1 MIQSD
6 DLIIRM
12 TETKDK
18 ILDTAERLIGERG
31 YAATSL
37 RHIIAEAG
45 VNLAAVHYHFGS
57 KEDLLD
63 AVVARKVTPVNE
75 ARIARLERVEAEAG
89 SGPLE
94 VEKVLES
101 FFLPT
106 AEVANRN
113 PDFVRLMGRMLTEG
127 MLPGLVEK
135 HFHATG
141 LRFVAALRR
150 AIPELPQ
157 EELIWR
163 VHFMVGAMAHAMC
176 SAPIFPQM
184 AGDVADFGPRMQR
197 LVTFLS
203 AGFRAPATPGKE
215 KK

>member
-1 MIQSD
+1 MND
-6 DLIIRM
+6 
-12 TETKDK
+12 TKEK
-18 ILDTAERLIGERG
+18 ILDTAERLIGEQG

-37 RHIIAEAG
+37 RQIIATAG

-63 AVVARKVTPVNE
+63 AVVLRKVTPVNE
-75 ARIARLERVEAEAG
+75 ARIAWLERVEAEAG

-106 AEVANRN
+106 AEVAGRN
-113 PDFVRLMGRMLTEG
+113 PGFVRLMGRMLMEG
-127 MLPGLVEK
+127 MMPRIVER
-135 HFHATG
+135 HFQVTG

-157 EELIWR
+157 EELMWR

-176 SAPIFPQM
+176 MAPIFPQL
-184 AGDVADFGPRMQR
+184 AGDAADMEVRMAR
-197 LVTFLS
+197 LVTFLG
-203 AGFRAPATPGKE
+203 AGFRAHATAGKE
-215 KK
+215 K

>member
-1 MIQSD
+1 
-6 DLIIRM
+6 M

-18 ILDTAERLIGERG
+18 ILDTAERLIGEQG

-63 AVVARKVTPVNE
+63 AVVVRKAAPVNE
-75 ARIARLERVEAEAG
+75 ARLGRLDRVEAEAG
-89 SGPLE
+89 SGTLD

-101 FFLPT
+101 FLVPT
-106 AEVANRN
+106 AEMARRS
-113 PDFVRLMGRMLTEG
+113 PGFVRLMGQMLAEG
-127 MLPGLVEK
+127 MMPEIVEK
-135 HFHATG
+135 HFQPAA

-150 AIPELPQ
+150 AVPELPQ
-157 EELIWR
+157 EELMWR
-163 VHFMVGAMAHAMC
+163 VHFMIGAMAHTMHH
-176 SAPIFPQM
+176 APIFRQLTE
-184 AGDVADFGPRMQR
+184 DTADMGPRMQR

-203 AGFRAPATPGKE
+203 AGLRAPVTLGKE

>member
-1 MIQSD
+1 
-6 DLIIRM
+6 M
-12 TETKDK
+12 TDTKDK
-18 ILDTAERLIGERG
+18 ILNAAERLIGEQG

-37 RHIIAEAG
+37 RQIIAEAG

-75 ARIARLERVEAEAG
+75 ARIARLERVEAEVG
-89 SGPLE
+89 NGPPA
-94 VEKVLES
+94 V
-101 FFLPT
+101 
-106 AEVANRN
+106 
-113 PDFVRLMGRMLTEG
+113 LTEG
-127 MLPGLVEK
+127 MMPRLVEK

-163 VHFMVGAMAHAMC
+163 VHFMVGAMAHTMC
-176 SAPIFPQM
+176 SAPRFLRMP
-184 AGDVADFGPRMQR
+184 GDMADFEPRMKR

-203 AGFRAPATPGKE
+203 AGFRASPTAGKE
-215 KK
+215 RI

>member
-1 MIQSD
+1 
-6 DLIIRM
+6 M
-12 TETKDK
+12 TDTKDK
-18 ILDTAERLIGERG
+18 ILNAAERLIGEQG

-37 RHIIAEAG
+37 RQIIAEAG

-89 SGPLE
+89 NGPPA
-94 VEKVLES
+94 VETVLES

-106 AEVANRN
+106 AEIANRN
-113 PDFVRLMGRMLTEG
+113 PDFVRLMGRLLTEG
-127 MLPGLVEK
+127 MMPRLVEK

-163 VHFMVGAMAHAMC
+163 VHFMVGAMAHTMC
-176 SAPIFPQM
+176 SAPSFLRMQ
-184 AGDVADFGPRMQR
+184 GDRADFEPRMKR

-203 AGFRAPATPGKE
+203 AGFRASPTAGKGKE
-215 KK
+215 RI